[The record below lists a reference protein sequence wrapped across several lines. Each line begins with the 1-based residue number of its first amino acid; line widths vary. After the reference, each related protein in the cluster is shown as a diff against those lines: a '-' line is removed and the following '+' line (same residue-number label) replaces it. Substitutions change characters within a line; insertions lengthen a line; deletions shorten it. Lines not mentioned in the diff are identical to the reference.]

1 MTEQLTLGCTEP
13 ECSNT
18 VEIDA
23 VPGHPEA
30 TRPFAEQAPGW
41 GYTEQGKE
49 GRLCCPE
56 HYEFAR

>member
-1 MTEQLTLGCTEP
+1 MADHLILGCTQP
-13 ECSNT
+13 GCANT

-30 TRPFAEQAPGW
+30 TKPFAKQAPGW
-41 GYTEQGKE
+41 GYVEQAGE

-56 HYEFAR
+56 HYRP